1 MPDRRFLLVVF
12 AAAAVAV
19 ACSAGRDVRGR
30 LMAEDGAADVACTVR
45 ATGFDFPSE
54 FGGTCGAE
62 GLATQPPEGAIVLTG
77 ERFRCQVSAN
87 TTRVLAIQVRC
98 GGYQPLDV
106 RVVSESCAGLF
117 SGCDD
122 IELGTVVVRRQ

>member
-1 MPDRRFLLVVF
+1 MPHPRLLFAVL
-12 AAAAVAV
+12 AAAAVSV
-19 ACSAGRDVRGR
+19 ACSAGRDIGGR

-77 ERFRCQVSAN
+77 DRFRCRVSAN
-87 TTRVLAIQVRC
+87 TTRVLVVQVRC
-98 GGYQPLDV
+98 GGYEPLDV

-117 SGCDD
+117 SACDD
-122 IELGTVVVRRQ
+122 IELGTLVVRR